1 MPPAGV
7 LAAPVFAGGVLVAVA
22 VDGVL
27 GAGGVAVAAATEV
40 FAGSGGLSTVFTG

>member
-7 LAAPVFAGGVLVAVA
+7 LAAPVFAGGVLVA